1 MDFNRNKMLKD
12 LATLHKN
19 RTCVPLDVLE
29 TKYKEPWNKKCKQ
42 IAENF
47 NIDLKNMMRLTNVP
61 QILQADAESKKNA
74 IDSIQKIVDEEKTS
88 GHFKMITDALFEK
101 CDLTEAE
108 NLACGFLIDRIY
120 YEVYAPFWLKKIR
133 ITSNRTFMSDL
144 LPGMVWVENAGIWWS
159 ESDHAF
165 TIMLPPTEDAVTKEY
180 DLKKK
185 QFAKYLEQISK

>member
-1 MDFNRNKMLKD
+1 MDFDRNKMLKD

-19 RTCVPLDVLE
+19 RVCVPLEVLK
-29 TKYKEPWNKKCKQ
+29 TKYKGPWNKKRKQ
-42 IAENF
+42 IAANF
-47 NIDLKNMMRLTNVP
+47 NVNLKNMIKLTNVQ
-61 QILQADAESKKNA
+61 QILQDDAENKQNI
-74 IDSIQKIVDEEKTS
+74 IDSIQRIIDAEKAS
-88 GHFKMITDALFEK
+88 GHFKMIEDALFER
-101 CDLTEAE
+101 CDLIEAE
-108 NLACGFLIDRIY
+108 NLACGFLLDRIY

-133 ITSNRTFMSDL
+133 ITSNRTFMSDF